1 MIGIMVNV
9 IAVLAGSAIGLIFKR
24 GIPKKVADA
33 IMLGIGLCTMYIGI
47 SGAIKG
53 QNQLVAIIAM
63 VLGAA
68 VGTVLD
74 IDRGLNTMADRFEAR
89 FRKPDG
95 SGASLAEG
103 FVTASLLFCI
113 GAMTIVGSLNAG
125 LTGDNQMLY
134 TKSVL
139 DFISAIMLSAT
150 LGIGVMCSALF
161 VLVFQGSIALVANL
175 AGQGLSAAVIDAM
188 SCVGSVLIVG
198 LGLNVMGITK
208 LKIMNYLPAVFL
220 PITLVPLWD
229 WITGLIVIV

>member
-1 MIGIMVNV
+1 MIGVMANV
-9 IAVLAGSAIGLIFKR
+9 IAVLAGSAIGLVFKR

-47 SGAIKG
+47 AGAIKG
-53 QNQLVAIIAM
+53 QNQLVAIISM

-68 VGTVLD
+68 AGTLLD
-74 IDRGLNTMADRFEAR
+74 IDHGLTALADRVEAR

-95 SGASLAEG
+95 TGASLAEG

-139 DFISAIMLSAT
+139 DFISSIMLSAS
-150 LGIGVMCSALF
+150 LGVGVMCSALF
-161 VLVFQGSIALVANL
+161 VLVFQGGIALL
-175 AGQGLSAAVIDAM
+175 AGFLAPVLSEAAILEM
-188 SCVGSVLIVG
+188 TCVGSLLITALSLNL
-198 LGLNVMGITK
+198 LGIA
-208 LKIMNYLPAVFL
+208 KIKVANYLPAIFFAPV
-220 PITLVPLWD
+220 VVWAMS
-229 WITGLIVIV
+229 LIGM

>member
-1 MIGIMVNV
+1 MIGVMVNV

-68 VGTVLD
+68 VGTLLD
-74 IDRGLNTMADRFEAR
+74 IDRGLTALADRFEAR

-161 VLVFQGSIALVANL
+161 VLVFQGAIALL
-175 AGQGLSAAVIDAM
+175 AGFLAPILSDAAIVEM
-188 SCVGSVLIVG
+188 TCVGSLLITALSLNI
-198 LGLNVMGITK
+198 LGIA
-208 LKIMNYLPAVFL
+208 KIKVANYLPAIFFAPPV
-220 PITLVPLWD
+220 VWVMS
-229 WITGLIVIV
+229 LIGF